1 MKKIKIFRIIAIT
14 VILFQSS
21 SCKKM
26 LEVDEPIDRTSSELI
41 FSNDKTATAA
51 VLGIYTQMM
60 ITFPVISSGGVTIF
74 TALTSDELYNTSIA
88 DPNITEFTNNAISP
102 ANGISAAD
110 FWLKGYNIIYQA
122 NACIEGLSNNTFLT
136 ASVKNQLLGESKF
149 IRAFIYFYL
158 INIYGDV
165 PLVTRTDY
173 RENMSMPRTN
183 KDLVYEQIINDL
195 KDAKTL
201 LLASY
206 PTQGAVRPN
215 RWTASALLSRVF
227 LYQQKWQLAEAE
239 ATAIINSGSYTLHN
253 NLNSVFLSGSSEAIW
268 QIIPATPGFNTTEA
282 RYLIPTASASTRPN
296 YPITS
301 YLLNSFEAG
310 DQRKVSWTKSKTVS
324 GQTYFYP
331 YKYKVRNLNEPVTE
345 YYMVFRLTEQ
355 FLIRAECYAHLNDLS
370 RSKADIDLIRSRA
383 SLPSTSAST
392 QTDLLLAI
400 ERERRIEFFAEW
412 GHRWFDLNRTGRSDQ
427 ILPPIKSGWQA
438 TDKLY
443 PIPLTEIRLNPS
455 LTQNPGY

>member
-1 MKKIKIFRIIAIT
+1 M
-14 VILFQSS
+14 
-21 SCKKM
+21 
-26 LEVDEPIDRTSSELI
+26 
-41 FSNDKTATAA
+41 
-51 VLGIYTQMM
+51 
-60 ITFPVISSGGVTIF
+60 
-74 TALTSDELYNTSIA
+74 
-88 DPNITEFTNNAISP
+88 
-102 ANGISAAD
+102 
-110 FWLKGYNIIYQA
+110 
-122 NACIEGLSNNTFLT
+122 
-136 ASVKNQLLGESKF
+136 
-149 IRAFIYFYL
+149 
-158 INIYGDV
+158 
-165 PLVTRTDY
+165 
-173 RENMSMPRTN
+173 
-183 KDLVYEQIINDL
+183 
-195 KDAKTL
+195 
-201 LLASY
+201 
-206 PTQGAVRPN
+206 
-215 RWTASALLSRVF
+215 
-227 LYQQKWQLAEAE
+227 
-239 ATAIINSGSYTLHN
+239 
-253 NLNSVFLSGSSEAIW
+253 NSVFLSGSSEAIW